1 MKGILFL
8 FLFFVQIFSGFSQDL
23 TPKDGIPNDGFQK
36 NMFSKEKLFGFS
48 FNNSWTTFYNFK
60 DPSFLKPGL
69 GLYAEFNYFFNENM
83 GISVQAGVQMRGTG
97 IYTPDVGKS
106 VGNPD
111 STGRLRHSLR
121 TFEIPI
127 VFYYRSSKE
136 IIKNGRMIFGVG
148 LVPLYH
154 QKVVRKWF
162 SVDDGFHIETS
173 YKESFD
179 KIDVPIRLSC
189 GLDVNVAGGNL
200 FRTSIIMDVGLKN
213 NFKDPV
219 DGTKSSK
226 HFLLGIQLTFLL

>member
-1 MKGILFL
+1 MKRIFFL
-8 FLFFVQIFSGFSQDL
+8 FLLSFQIFVGFSQDIK
-23 TPKDGIPNDGFQK
+23 TKDTLLNDGLHK
-36 NMFSKEKLFGFS
+36 NMFLKQKLYGFS
-48 FNNSWTTFYNFK
+48 FNNSWTKFYDFK
-60 DPSFLKPGL
+60 DSAFLKPGL
-69 GLYAEFNYFFNENM
+69 GLHAEFNYFFNENM
-83 GISVQAGVQMRGTG
+83 GISIQAGVQMRGTG
-97 IYTPDVGKS
+97 IYTPDVDKS

-121 TFEIPI
+121 TLEIPI

-173 YKESFD
+173 YKERFD
-179 KIDVPIRLSC
+179 AFDVPIRFSS

-200 FRTSIIMDVGLKN
+200 FRSSIIMDVGLKN
-213 NFKDPV
+213 NFKNPL
-219 DGTKSSK
+219 DGKQSSK
-226 HFLLGIQLTFLL
+226 HFLLGLQLTFLF